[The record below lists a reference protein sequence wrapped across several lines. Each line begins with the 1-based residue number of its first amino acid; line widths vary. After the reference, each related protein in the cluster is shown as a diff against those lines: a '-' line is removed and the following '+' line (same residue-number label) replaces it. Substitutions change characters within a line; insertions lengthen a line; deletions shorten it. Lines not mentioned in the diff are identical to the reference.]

1 MRHFRMLTFGPAFHR
16 TGETSLNTTPTSPP
30 RPASGN
36 AAARYFF
43 LFVLGLA
50 VGIVATVMA
59 LRALD
64 ARKDHYPESVM
75 EVMSAHA
82 GALKHNV
89 AGNRCSA
96 TDTLP
101 HLQAMRMMANDIEP
115 AFGDLSEDARFAAH
129 ASDLRGSLDKALS
142 NPPLACAGVEAALK
156 DIGGNCKACH
166 QEFRN

>member
-1 MRHFRMLTFGPAFHR
+1 MPVNNPA
-16 TGETSLNTTPTSPP
+16 PV
-30 RPASGN
+30 AGN

-43 LFVLGLA
+43 LFLLGLA
-50 VGIVATVMA
+50 VGIVGTVMA

-75 EVMSAHA
+75 HVMDAHA
-82 GALKHNV
+82 DALKDNI
-89 AGNRCSA
+89 GKNRCAA

-101 HLQAMRMMANDIEP
+101 HLQALRMMANDIEP
-115 AFGDLSEDARFAAH
+115 AFGDLREDARFAGH
-129 ASDLRGSLDKALS
+129 ASDLRASLDGALA